1 MWLDKT
7 KLENLQK
14 IKEIKVRQTF
24 IDSIIN
30 KIDK

>member
-30 KIDK
+30 RIHK

>member
-30 KIDK
+30 RIDK